1 MLYIYRFLINLIFI
15 LSPII
20 VIYRLLIKKESL
32 MRVREKFCLFSEKR
46 RNGKLL
52 WFHGASVGELQ
63 SIVPLLEK
71 FEKDT
76 SIKQILVTSNTLSS
90 STILKKYKFKK
101 TIHQFFPIDT
111 NFLSKNFLN
120 YWKPNTALFI
130 DSEIWPNMI
139 FNLKS
144 RGIKIILLNGRI
156 TKKTFNKWRTFKI
169 FSKEIFGKFDLCIS
183 SSKESKGY
191 LKKLGVK
198 AVKFFGNL
206 KYSQSENKNTRMGKN
221 LEKFFFSRKIWCAS
235 STHKN
240 EELLCGLVHKELKK
254 KFKNLLTIIIPR
266 HINRARLIKEE
277 LINLNLNVHIH
288 EPKRKIDKLTDIYI
302 VNTYGSTKSFYK
314 ICKNVFLG
322 GSIINHGGQNP
333 LEAARYGCNILHGNN
348 VSNFKEIYNFL
359 KQKKIATRT
368 NNKKEIINS
377 LEKFFTKNKS
387 SFKIQ
392 KKLNSIGKKILKTTH
407 KEILSNI

>member
-46 RNGKLL
+46 RSGKLL